1 MAWILFALSGA
12 FMAGATSILGKC
24 GVKKTDSDVATAL
37 RITVVFLFS
46 WSVVLFTPLRE
57 ALREISPRS
66 FLFLIFSGLATGTAW
81 LCQFKALSLANVNQV
96 DPIDKCSTV
105 LTVLFAIC
113 CLGETQNLTAK
124 LCGVALL
131 AAGIL
136 LMAEKSK
143 AKEKGQKKNW
153 LFWAILS
160 AVFAALTSIF
170 AKVGISDVDSNVA
183 NAIRSAV
190 VLLMAW
196 GIVLFQKKTPLI
208 PFIGKK
214 EWGFIAASGLT
225 TALSWF
231 FYYRAIQDGI
241 VSVVVPIDKMSL
253 VIAIFFSYIFLK
265 EKLRKRAVL
274 GLGFMTAGTLVIA
287 LFQ

>member
-1 MAWILFALSGA
+1 MAWILFAVTSAL
-12 FMAGATSILGKC
+12 MAGATSVLGKC
-24 GVKKTDSDVATAL
+24 GVKKTDSDLATAL
-37 RITVVFLFS
+37 RITVVLLFS

-57 ALREISPRS
+57 DLANISPRS

-96 DPIDKCSTV
+96 DPVDKCSTI
-105 LTVLFAIC
+105 LTVLFAIV
-113 CLGETQNLTAK
+113 CLGETHRLAAK
-124 LCGVALL
+124 LCGIALL

-136 LMAEKSK
+136 LMAEKQK
-143 AKEKGQKKNW
+143 NQEQGQKKSW
-153 LFWAILS
+153 LIWASLS

-196 GIVLFQKKTPLI
+196 GIVLFQKKASQI
-208 PFIGKK
+208 PSIGKK
-214 EWGFIAASGLT
+214 EWVFILSSGLT

-231 FYYRAIQDGI
+231 FYYRAIQDGV

-253 VIAIFFSYIFLK
+253 VIAITFSYIFLK
-265 EKLRKRAVL
+265 EKLGKKAVL
-274 GLGFMTAGTLVIA
+274 GLAAMTAGTLVIA